1 MSIYGRDLLSLHEYN
16 PNEIRSIITLS
27 LKLKNGV
34 HPPSTLKGKN
44 ILALFEKPST
54 RTRISMEVA
63 TESLGGHFIYIDKTT
78 SQLARGETLRDFAL
92 VTSRYV
98 DLIAIRA
105 YDHNDLIEISKW
117 AEIPVV
123 NMLTDK
129 FHPLQALADVMTIIE
144 RKKGRITIA
153 FLGDGSA
160 NTCHSLM
167 IASTKMGWEFRVGCP
182 KTLTPNPEVY
192 EMARESASK
201 NGGAILITDDPVE
214 AVKNVDVVYTDTWF
228 SMGIKRSEE
237 RMKLL
242 LPYQVNSKL
251 LSHAKEDVI
260 VMHCLPW
267 YIGEEITSDVA
278 YGPKSVVWDQA
289 ENRLHTAKAVLLLLL
304 TPGFK
309 GLT

>member
-1 MSIYGRDLLSLHEYN
+1 MSLYGRDLLSLLEYDSG
-16 PNEIRSIITLS
+16 EIRSIVDIA
-27 LKLKNGV
+27 LKLKKGFY
-34 HPPSTLKGKN
+34 PPSTLKGKN

-63 TESLGGHFIYIDKTT
+63 TESLGGNFIYIDKTT
-78 SQLARGETLRDFAL
+78 TQLARGETLRDFAI

-105 YDHNDLIEISKW
+105 YNHNDLIEISKW
-117 AEIPVV
+117 ADVPVV

-144 RKKGRITIA
+144 RKKGKVTVA

-182 KTLTPNPEVY
+182 EVLNPDQEIY
-192 EMARESASK
+192 EMAQRSADK
-201 NGGAILITDDPVE
+201 NGGTIFVTEDPVE

-228 SMGIKRSEE
+228 SMGVKRSEE

-242 LPYQVNSKL
+242 RPYQVNSRL
-251 LSHAKEDVI
+251 LSYANKDVM

-267 YIGEEITSDVA
+267 YIGEEITSEVA

-304 TPGFK
+304 TPGLK
-309 GLT
+309 V

>member
-1 MSIYGRDLLSLHEYN
+1 MYGRDLLSLYEYDSD
-16 PNEIRSIITLS
+16 EIKSIINLA

-78 SQLARGETLRDFAL
+78 TQLARGETLKDFAL

-98 DLIAIRA
+98 DLIAVRA
-105 YDHNDLIEISKW
+105 YDHNDLVEISKW
-117 AEIPVV
+117 AEVPVV
-123 NMLTDK
+123 NMLTDR

-144 RKKGRITIA
+144 RKKGRVTIA

-167 IASTKMGWEFRVGCP
+167 LASSKMGWEFRVGCP
-182 KTLTPNPEVY
+182 KALTPNPEVY
-192 EMARESASK
+192 KIACKSASNNK
-201 NGGAILITDDPVE
+201 GSVLITDDPLE
-214 AVKNVDVVYTDTWF
+214 AAKDADVVYTDTWF

-237 RMKLL
+237 RIKLL

-251 LSHAKEDVI
+251 LSHARKDVI

-304 TPGFK
+304 TPGLK
-309 GLT
+309 V